1 MMKINWGQMTGGR
14 QSPSTQTTVSTGN
27 FITITESEKYSAS
40 DQSPTQDARSMCRA
54 LKLNKLAEYL
64 GWLER
69 KPKEKII
76 SKFLGIINS
85 KSTGLPILSDDEVP
99 DIVIDHVSFNPTQN
113 IQARMLTKITLL
125 LLIKSESSK
134 LGIWNELQSQWKEQY
149 IRETKRYVQILEA
162 IRAQCENLREDDKAK
177 EIKNSIKLIREANIQ
192 YEINWE
198 ER

>member
-1 MMKINWGQMTGGR
+1 MKINWGQKTGGR
-14 QSPSTQTTVSTGN
+14 RSPSTQTTVSTGN
-27 FITITESEKYSAS
+27 FITITESEKYSAP

-54 LKLNKLAEYL
+54 LKLNKIPEYL

-85 KSTGLPILSDDEVP
+85 KSTGLPILSDDEIP
-99 DIVIDHVSFNPTQN
+99 GIVIDRISFNPIQN
-113 IQARMLTKITLL
+113 VQARMMTKITLL
-125 LLIKSESSK
+125 LLIKNESSK
-134 LGIWNELQSQWKEQY
+134 LGIWNELQSQWQEQY

-162 IRAQCENLREDDKAK
+162 IRAQCENMRENDKAK
-177 EIKNSIKLIREANIQ
+177 EIKNSIKLIQKTNIQ